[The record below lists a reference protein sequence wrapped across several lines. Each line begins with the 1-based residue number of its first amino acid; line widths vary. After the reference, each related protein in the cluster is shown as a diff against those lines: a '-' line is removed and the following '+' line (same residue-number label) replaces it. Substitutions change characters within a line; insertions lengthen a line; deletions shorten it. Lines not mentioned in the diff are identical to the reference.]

1 MRRSSRKQ
9 RGRRAASTA
18 PPITLAL
25 LLAVGLAGVGL
36 TACGGAQARTG
47 AAACDSPGVTKNK
60 VLAGLLYPDSGPL
73 GPEFIAYRGGV
84 DARLALANSEGGVH
98 GRQVT
103 YALGD
108 DQSDVSANLAQ
119 AKRLVE
125 VDHVFGIMETTIG
138 GSGSAQWL
146 NQQGIPVTGDATE
159 PVWTQYRNMFS
170 FFHLLG
176 NADDG
181 GVDTYGRF
189 AKRFGGTRAAI
200 ITVEGSVVADQM
212 TDAMAASFQAAGIPV
227 VARIVETPNITS
239 PKTTAAQILASK
251 ADVVAGYSTGKDFA
265 DAVNLARQEGAHI
278 QVPFASNGY
287 HPLANLNWPD
297 GTYTYLQTHPFET
310 GSSAIKTF
318 LDAMNRYA
326 PEVQPATT
334 PVAMHGWIVADM
346 FLTGLNAAGS
356 CPTRASFMTGL
367 GGVKNYDADGLTSNK
382 VDFTRDFGVVDKCF
396 SVVRYDA
403 ATAGWSVVPEADP
416 FCGDRLPRARH

>member
-1 MRRSSRKQ
+1 MRRLSRKP

-18 PPITLAL
+18 PPIALTLL
-25 LLAVGLAGVGL
+25 LAGVGL
-36 TACGGAQARTG
+36 AACSDAQAPTG
-47 AAACDSPGVTKNK
+47 AAACDSPGVTQSK
-60 VLAGLLYPDSGPL
+60 VLAGLLYPASGPL
-73 GPEFIAYRGGV
+73 GPEFVAYRGGV
-84 DARLALANSEGGVH
+84 DARLGLANSEGGVH

-103 YALGD
+103 YAVAD
-108 DQSDVSANLAQ
+108 DQADVAVNLAQ
-119 AKRLVE
+119 ARQLVE
-125 VDHVFGIMETTIG
+125 GSHVFGIMETTIG

-181 GVDTYGRF
+181 GVDTYGLF

-200 ITVEGSVVADQM
+200 ITVQGSVVAKMM

-227 VARIVETPNITS
+227 VARIVEAPKITS

-251 ADVVAGYSTGKDFA
+251 ADVVAGYTTDQGFA

-287 HPLANLNWPD
+287 HSLADLNWPD

-318 LDAMNRYA
+318 LAAMNRYA
-326 PEVQPATT
+326 PEVQPATA

-346 FLTGLNAAGS
+346 FLTGLNAAGN
-356 CPTRASFMTGL
+356 CPTRASFITGL
-367 GGVKNYDADGLTSNK
+367 GGVKNYDADGLAANK
-382 VDFTRDFGVVDKCF
+382 VDFTRDFGVIDKCF

-403 ATAGWSVVPEADP
+403 AARGWSVVPEADP
-416 FCGDRLPRARH
+416 FCGNRLPPPKR

>member
-1 MRRSSRKQ
+1 MRRSPRKP
-9 RGRRAASTA
+9 RGRRAASRAASTA

-25 LLAVGLAGVGL
+25 LLAGVGLA
-36 TACGGAQARTG
+36 ACGGAQAPTG
-47 AAACDSPGVTKNK
+47 AAACDSPGVTRNK
-60 VLAGLLYPDSGPL
+60 VLAGLLYPASGPL
-73 GPEFIAYRGGV
+73 GPEFAAYRGGV
-84 DARLALANSEGGVH
+84 DARLGLANSGGGVH

-103 YALGD
+103 YELAD
-108 DQSDVSANLAQ
+108 DQADVAVNLVQ
-119 AKRLVE
+119 ARQLVE
-125 VDHVFGIMETTIG
+125 DSHVFGIMETTIG

-170 FFHLLG
+170 FFHTLG

-200 ITVEGSVVADQM
+200 ITVEGSVVANKM
-212 TDAMAASFQAAGIPV
+212 TDAMAASFQAVGIPV
-227 VARIVETPNITS
+227 VARIVETPNVTS
-239 PKTTAAQILASK
+239 PKTTAARILASK
-251 ADVVAGYSTGKDFA
+251 ADVVAGYTTEKDFA

-278 QVPFASNGY
+278 LVPFASNGY
-287 HPLANLNWPD
+287 HSLADLNWPD

-326 PEVQPATT
+326 PEVQPATAS
-334 PVAMHGWIVADM
+334 VALHGWIVADM

-356 CPTRASFMTGL
+356 CPTRASFITGL
-367 GGVKNYDADGLTSNK
+367 GGVKNYDAGGLTADK
-382 VDFTRDFGVVDKCF
+382 VDFTRDFGFEDKCF

-403 ATAGWSVVPEADP
+403 AAAGWSVVPEADP
-416 FCGDRLPRARH
+416 FCGNRLPAPRR